1 MNGETNMKLSL
12 GPVLFYWERKKLLDF
27 YADMARQPL
36 DVIYLGE
43 TVCSKRRDMQLG
55 DWLELACDLARTTP
69 AQLVL
74 SGLTLVEAASELAA
88 LRRLCDNG
96 ELLVEANDMGAVQYL
111 ASKGLPFVGGPAL
124 NLYNGYALAELVKS
138 GMIRWVPPVEASG
151 ALIRCAREQ
160 LVELGVQLP
169 AIEIFAY
176 GYLPLAYSARCF
188 TARAENRPK
197 DDCQFCCQNYP
208 EGIPLLSQE
217 GEPIF
222 TINGIQTLSAAVSN
236 LLADYSALVDSGA
249 DILRLSPRAAGMEEV
264 IAAFDAVRNGAMPP
278 LAVDGCNGYWHGEPG
293 MLRAEEAG
301 LC

>member
-1 MNGETNMKLSL
+1 MNGEANMKLSL

-55 DWLELACDLARTTP
+55 DWLELARDLARTTP

-111 ASKGLPFVGGPAL
+111 AGKGLPFVGGPAL

-264 IAAFDAVRNGAMPP
+264 IAAFDTVRNGAMPP

>member
-55 DWLELACDLARTTP
+55 DWLELARDLARTTP

-249 DILRLSPRAAGMEEV
+249 DILRLSPRAAGMAEV

>member
-1 MNGETNMKLSL
+1 MNGEANMKLSL

-55 DWLELACDLARTTP
+55 DWLELARDLARTTP

-111 ASKGLPFVGGPAL
+111 AGKGLPFVGGPAL

-249 DILRLSPRAAGMEEV
+249 DILRLSPRAAGMAEV
-264 IAAFDAVRNGAMPP
+264 IAAFDIVRNGAMPP

>member
-1 MNGETNMKLSL
+1 MKLSL

-55 DWLELACDLARTTP
+55 DWLELARDLARTTP

-111 ASKGLPFVGGPAL
+111 AGKGLPFVGGPAL

-249 DILRLSPRAAGMEEV
+249 DILRLSPRAAGMAEV
-264 IAAFDAVRNGAMPP
+264 IAAFDIVRNGAMPP